1 MGIKLEGYMI
11 QHKGGTPVTLSKPI
25 SLIALLLTALLLGAC
40 SSATVVSSGEG
51 PGLREAQAEPYDG
64 PKPRIAVKPFERK
77 TAHGGGGIGNGLSD
91 MLADSL
97 FNTNRFIVLERE
109 RLKDVMEEQDL
120 ADSGRFRTETVAPK
134 GELEGAEF
142 LIKGA
147 ITQFEPRCRGGSLL
161 LIGAK
166 QACVAITMRIIDVR
180 TGRIVNSTTVEGTSG
195 TGGIGLVYTRST
207 LPIGLG
213 AWSKTP
219 MEKALRQ
226 CIEKAVN
233 HIVATKL

>member
-1 MGIKLEGYMI
+1 VI
-11 QHKGGTPVTLSKPI
+11 QRQHFSIFT
-25 SLIALLLTALLLGAC
+25 LLLSLLLLGGC
-40 SSATVVSSGEG
+40 SSATVVSGGEG
-51 PGLREAQAEPYDG
+51 PTVQEAQAAPYDG
-64 PKPRIAVKPFERK
+64 PRPRIAVKPFERK
-77 TAHGGGGIGNGLSD
+77 TAKGGGGIGRGLSE

-109 RLKDVMEEQDL
+109 RIKEVMEEQDL
-120 ADSGRFRTETVAPK
+120 ADSGRFRSETVVPK
-134 GELEGAEF
+134 GELEGAQF
-142 LIKGA
+142 IIKGT
-147 ITQFEPRCRGGSLL
+147 ITQFEPNCRGGSLL

-166 QACVAITMRIIDVR
+166 QACVGLTLRIIDVR

-195 TGGIGLVYTRST
+195 TAGVGLVFTRST

-213 AWSKTP
+213 AWAKTP